1 MKLTALELVTVTGRR
16 PAPTSDGELQ
26 VKPLHTYPEDRFQP
40 ALPEAGGPFE
50 AIYIRAVA
58 DTGDTGFYGP
68 IDPAAAFVVAEG
80 LRAVV
85 LGTDPLAGT
94 RVWDRMARSDRHSR
108 HGHVMMGISA
118 VDNVLW
124 DLRGK
129 HFGVPVW
136 RLLGGPTRDD
146 VPAYA
151 SALGS
156 SHDPERLAAR
166 AGELAAAGFGA
177 QKWFLAHGPG
187 DGPDGLRRN
196 VTLVERL
203 RAALGAD
210 YPIMFDAS
218 MGWDR
223 GYATR
228 FARAVEHLT
237 PAWLEE
243 PFGPEQLEAYADL
256 RSRTS
261 VPIAAGEHLYGR
273 FEVQRYLQAGALD
286 VVQSDPEW
294 CGGVTE
300 LVRICTVASLHDVPV
315 IPHGHG
321 MHAAIHV
328 VASQSPATCP
338 LAEYL
343 VHIMPGRHHFELDP
357 PVPVG
362 GRFPLPEEPGFGIEL
377 DPAKVEQE
385 RVW

>member
-16 PAPTSDGELQ
+16 PAQTTDGELQ
-26 VKPLHTYPEDRFQP
+26 VKPLHVYPEDRFQP
-40 ALPEAGGPFE
+40 VPPSAGGRVE
-50 AIYIRAVA
+50 AVYIRATA
-58 DTGDTGFYGP
+58 DSGAVGIYGP
-68 IDPAAAFVVAEG
+68 IDAAAAFVVAEG
-80 LRAVV
+80 LRDLV
-85 LGTDPLAGT
+85 LGTDPLAGN
-94 RVWDRMARSDRHSR
+94 RAWDRMARSDRHSR

-136 RLLGGPTRDD
+136 QLLGGPTRAD

-151 SALGS
+151 STLGS
-156 SHDPERLAAR
+156 SHEPDALAAR
-166 AGELAAAGFGA
+166 SGALAAEGFGA

-196 VTLVERL
+196 VALVERL
-203 RAALGAD
+203 RERLGPD
-210 YPIMFDAS
+210 YPIMFDAF

-228 FARAVEHLT
+228 FARAVEPLA

-256 RSRTS
+256 RSRTA

-294 CGGVTE
+294 CGGVSE
-300 LVRICTVASLHDVPV
+300 LVRIATVASLHDVPV

-321 MHAAIHV
+321 LHAALHV
-328 VASQSPATCP
+328 VASQPPSTCP
-338 LAEYL
+338 MAEYL
-343 VHIMPGRHHFELDP
+343 LHVMPGRHHFELDP

-362 GRFPLPEEPGFGIEL
+362 GSFRLPEKPGFGIEL
-377 DPAKVEQE
+377 DEAKVEEE